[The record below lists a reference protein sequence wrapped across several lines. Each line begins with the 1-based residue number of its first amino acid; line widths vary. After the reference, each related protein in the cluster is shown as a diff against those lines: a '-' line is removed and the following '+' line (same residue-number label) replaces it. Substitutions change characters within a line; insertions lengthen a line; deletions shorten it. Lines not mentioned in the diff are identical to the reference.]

1 MTSAGHRCRGCN
13 IKMNNFEKMKL
24 CYTDVLDTA
33 CDLSGMLNA
42 ENDINA
48 FGDILDALDKSTV
61 ILKRLGDTVLIEQV
75 EQKEGD
81 GEE

>member
-1 MTSAGHRCRGCN
+1 MS
-13 IKMNNFEKMKL
+13 NFEKMKL
-24 CYTDVLDTA
+24 CYTDVLNTA
-33 CDLSGMLNA
+33 CDLSCMLNA

-48 FGDILDALDKSTV
+48 FGDILDVLDKSTV

-81 GEE
+81 EEE

>member
-1 MTSAGHRCRGCN
+1 
-13 IKMNNFEKMKL
+13 MNNFEKMQL

-33 CDLSGMLNA
+33 CDLSAMLNA
-42 ENDINA
+42 ENDLDA
-48 FGDILDALDKSTV
+48 FGDILDALDKTSI

>member
-1 MTSAGHRCRGCN
+1 MN
-13 IKMNNFEKMKL
+13 IFEKMQL

-33 CDLSGMLNA
+33 CDLSAMLNE
-42 ENDINA
+42 ENDIYA
-48 FGDILDALDKSTV
+48 FGDILDALDKTTV
-61 ILKRLGDTVLIEQV
+61 ILKRLGDTVLIEHV